1 MEEKI
6 IEIAELERKFTG
18 FASVPKGDEDTA
30 YVFFQSKDNNKY
42 AISTEKRKIMAT
54 ELRIG
59 KYDRIM
65 TIYRGEFTEFYEKE
79 IACEEEGH
87 YFYIQI
93 TIKYYIADPEKIYL
107 DHIYQPADE
116 IEKCL
121 ANIEFEL
128 AEKYSFMSRHELKKE
143 LNKQV
148 ENNLKALSYLRCT
161 FQLNVD
167 VDESATTIIKRIQE
181 HDITKTKADLSTIE
195 EMTDLDNK
203 HQLEQAKLDYE
214 RSIAELQAQIE
225 SLKVDHLGD
234 LIRQYGSNAG
244 NMIDHVS
251 GKLTGAA
258 LAESINKTTKENRDN
273 MIDTIIRLKNENI
286 INSDTAA
293 NASVAALGLGT
304 VGMLETKDSK
314 EEEVQQEQERFKW
327 NSSNTQDGDME

>member
-6 IEIAELERKFTG
+6 IEIAELERKITG
-18 FASVPKGDEDTA
+18 FSSVPKGDEDTA

-87 YFYIQI
+87 YFYVEI
-93 TIKYYIADPEKIYL
+93 TVKYYIADPEKIYL
-107 DHIYQPADE
+107 NHIYQPSDE

-121 ANIEFEL
+121 ADIEFEL

-143 LNKQV
+143 LDQHVKNSLSSLPY
-148 ENNLKALSYLRCT
+148 LKCT
-161 FQLNVD
+161 FQLNGD
-167 VDESATTIIKRIQE
+167 VDESAITIIKRIQE
-181 HDITKTKADLSTIE
+181 HEITKTEADLSTIE

-203 HQLEQAKLDYE
+203 HQLEQTKLDYE

-225 SLKVDHLGD
+225 SLKVGHLGD
-234 LIRQYGSNAG
+234 LIRQYGANAG

-304 VGMLETKDSK
+304 VGMLETKNSK
-314 EEEVQQEQERFKW
+314 EEEAQQEQERFKW
-327 NSSNTQDGDME
+327 NSSNTQDGDIE